1 MVLFKFLQDKDLFEG
16 FYRQHL
22 AKRLL
27 LGKNGSDELEK
38 TMISKLKVFKALP
51 YLVSMQKINEI
62 SHFRLNAARTLPLN
76 LSACFVTLN

>member
-38 TMISKLKVFKALP
+38 TMISKLKVFKLFH
-51 YLVSMQKINEI
+51 I
-62 SHFRLNAARTLPLN
+62 
-76 LSACFVTLN
+76 